1 MADQPLNDLID
12 PGQDEAE
19 PDGREGYCQERQ
31 QNHELPGSR
40 TRMAA
45 LITTRNTTADPQV
58 TSNTRSILALI
69 IRIITS
75 TGSRRHRSVG

>member
-1 MADQPLNDLID
+1 
-12 PGQDEAE
+12 
-19 PDGREGYCQERQ
+19 
-31 QNHELPGSR
+31 
-40 TRMAA
+40 MAA